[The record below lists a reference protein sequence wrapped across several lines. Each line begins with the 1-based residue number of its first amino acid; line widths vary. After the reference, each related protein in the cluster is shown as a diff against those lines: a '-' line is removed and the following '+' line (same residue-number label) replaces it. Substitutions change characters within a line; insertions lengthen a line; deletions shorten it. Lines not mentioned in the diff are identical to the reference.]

1 MLGGLRWRSGRL
13 GAPTSVW
20 RLAMADI
27 AVFGTAVADV
37 VLRVAALPRSG
48 EQIRAE
54 PLGWRLGGSSANI
67 ACGLAAAGHDVE
79 LIGPVGT
86 DSMADELL
94 AELERRG
101 VHTRGCIRMSGAS
114 ARALILI
121 DAKGERTI
129 LILGVDPWPEPL
141 PLRDLRHASGVA
153 CVYVENYGLFPTTI
167 ADRFPEALLVATPP
181 AAGRSTW
188 PADIIVGSERQF
200 QANGL
205 MGPYE
210 SARAVAG
217 GRLKVVVVTRGAR
230 GADAYGPH
238 GCYHVATRTARQVDA
253 TGAGDAFAAGLIA
266 ALLAE
271 HGIQDAMERATAQG
285 AAAVEVLQSIPP
297 DWVES
302 IDRA

>member
-1 MLGGLRWRSGRL
+1 MLGGVRWRSGRL

-20 RLAMADI
+20 RVAMADV

-37 VLRVAALPRSG
+37 VLRVAALPRPG
-48 EQIRAE
+48 DQIRAE

-101 VHTRGCIRMSGAS
+101 VHTHRCIRMSGAS
-114 ARALILI
+114 ARALILL

-129 LILGVDPWPEPL
+129 LILGGELWPEPL
-141 PLRDLRHASGVA
+141 PLRDLPASGVA
-153 CVYVENYGLFPTTI
+153 CVYIESYALFPTAI

-181 AAGRSTW
+181 AAGHSTW
-188 PADIIVGSERQF
+188 PADIIVGSEREYQP
-200 QANGL
+200 NGL
-205 MGPYE
+205 RGPYE
-210 SARAVAG
+210 PARALAQ
-217 GRLKVVVVTRGAR
+217 GRLKLVVVTRGAR
-230 GADAYGPH
+230 GADAYGAH
-238 GCYHVATRTARQVDA
+238 GCYHVAGSAARQVDA

-271 HGIQDAMERATAQG
+271 HGIEDAMERAAAQG
-285 AAAVEVLQSIPP
+285 AAAVEVLRSIPP